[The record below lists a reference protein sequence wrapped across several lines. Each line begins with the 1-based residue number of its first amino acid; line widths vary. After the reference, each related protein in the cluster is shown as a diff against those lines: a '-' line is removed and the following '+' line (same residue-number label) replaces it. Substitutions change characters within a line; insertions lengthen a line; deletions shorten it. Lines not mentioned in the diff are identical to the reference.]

1 MGIYATF
8 WHCHPDGL
16 AQELLSGPL
25 EEFSAWCQQTAADF
39 PDDIEPSS
47 LSLLN
52 AIRAQGTA
60 ALKATTSDEAA
71 AIDRLVDVYFG
82 LFCDSGRPDLKRA
95 AHPSLLRARH
105 FQKMF
110 GSSRETSKY
119 PAAFDLWRFTLTGRG
134 VGRDSNAFPYRS
146 CDGVYR
152 LAYWTLGE
160 VAVLDDAFSA
170 DAVAGD
176 VDREAVAVARAAVS
190 AARTQQT
197 GLIVEIA

>member
-1 MGIYATF
+1 MGIYAMF
-8 WHCHPDGL
+8 WHCHPEGL

-52 AIRAQGTA
+52 AIRARSMA
-60 ALKATTSDEAA
+60 ALKATTSDEAT
-71 AIDRLVDVYFG
+71 AIDRLVDAYFG
-82 LFCDSGRPDLKRA
+82 LFCDSDRRDLKRA
-95 AHPSLLRARH
+95 AHPSLLRARY
-105 FQKMF
+105 FQGMF
-110 GSSRETSKY
+110 GSSRETSQC

-134 VGRDSNAFPYRS
+134 VGRDSDAFPYRS
-146 CDGVYR
+146 GDGVYR
-152 LAYWTLGE
+152 LTYWTLGE

-170 DAVAGD
+170 NAVAGD
-176 VDREAVAVARAAVS
+176 VDRDAVAAARAAVS
-190 AARTQQT
+190 TARAQRT